1 MRITINETTAEV
13 AGSPTLGEVAA
24 RIKPG
29 ADVLILNGFPA
40 KPDARLKEGDTVML
54 IRRGELPA
62 REELEAVMAARHTPG
77 VHAKVRSATVG
88 VAGLGGLGSHVAIA
102 LARLGV
108 GRLVLADFDV
118 VEPSNLNRQ
127 SYFVDQLGMPK
138 AEALSATLA
147 RINPF
152 VEVDAKTVR
161 ITPGNVAELFGECGV
176 LVEAFDAADQ
186 KAMIVETALAKLPGV
201 FVVAASGL
209 AGHGPAEEIRPHN
222 LGPNLVVVGD
232 LASEARPGAGLMAP
246 RVGVAANMQANVAL
260 RRILGEE

>member
-1 MRITINETTAEV
+1 MKIKLNEITAEI
-13 AGSPTLGEVAA
+13 GEGTTLGEVAQ
-24 RIKPG
+24 RRKPG
-29 ADVLILNGFPA
+29 ADVLIVNGFPA
-40 KPDARLKEGDTVML
+40 RPETMLHDGDSVMV
-54 IRRGELPA
+54 IKRGESPA

-77 VHAKVRSATVG
+77 VHAKVRAATVG

-127 SYFVDQLGMPK
+127 SYFVDQLGMEK

-152 VEVDAKTVR
+152 VAVEARTVR
-161 ITPGNVAELFGECGV
+161 ITPENTASLFGECQV
-176 LVEAFDAADQ
+176 VVEAFDAADQ
-186 KAMIVETALAKLPGV
+186 KAMIVESVLAKLPGV

-209 AGHGPAEEIRPHN
+209 AGHGPAEDIKPHR

-232 LASEARPGAGLMAP
+232 LASEAKPGAGLMAP
-246 RVGVAANMQANVAL
+246 RVGVAAHMQANAVL
-260 RRILGEE
+260 RRILGED